1 MHDENVPS
9 PYRPYEAVEDEEQI
23 GACDGNEETQTNTL
37 KELPSKPSL
46 FKNWELM
53 TSILVYCIFSLH
65 DMAYSEV
72 CLP

>member
-9 PYRPYEAVEDEEQI
+9 PYRSYEALEDQPGDYNGTE
-23 GACDGNEETQTNTL
+23 ATQTNKQ

-53 TSILVYCIFSLH
+53 SAIIVYCIFSLH
-65 DMAYSEV
+65 DMAYVEV